1 MQAIVKLNF
10 FLTNRATLNFKYSP
24 EYCLSIFIPGAGAI
38 QQVGEGKGFFNVWS
52 QPLSIDGQGN
62 PETEIIK
69 GTLQFHLL
77 ICRQISS

>member
-38 QQVGEGKGFFNVWS
+38 QQVGEGKGFFNIWS
-52 QPLSIDGQGN
+52 L
-62 PETEIIK
+62 
-69 GTLQFHLL
+69 TLQLKFANTNFSLFAKL
-77 ICRQISS
+77 

>member
-1 MQAIVKLNF
+1 MWAIVKLNF
-10 FLTNRATLNFKYSP
+10 FLTNTATLNSDYSP

-38 QQVGEGKGFFNVWS
+38 QQVAEGKGFFNVWS
-52 QPLSIDGQGN
+52 QALSIDGQEN
-62 PETEIIK
+62 TETENIK